1 MQCEMYTIKILFG
14 SQQVTN
20 VKMFK
25 KKKFCTYH
33 FKLKTQEKEALNNFN
48 NFVIIF
54 YG

>member
-25 KKKFCTYH
+25 KKNSVPTI
-33 FKLKTQEKEALNNFN
+33 LN
-48 NFVIIF
+48 
-54 YG
+54 